1 MKLKETR
8 KKIDAI
14 DNQILSLLAKRF
26 RLAVQIKKI
35 KNKFDIR
42 IEDPQ
47 REEEVLEKVAI
58 KAKHLH
64 IDSNFVV
71 KLFKTIFNESKTVQ
85 SDA

>member
-1 MKLKETR
+1 MKLEETR
-8 KKIDAI
+8 RKIDAI

-35 KNKFDIR
+35 KNKFGIR
-42 IEDPQ
+42 IEDPA
-47 REEEVLEKVAI
+47 REKEVLDKVVI

-71 KLFKTIFNESKTVQ
+71 KLFKAIINESKTVQ